1 MRTYR
6 RREESQQVLRE
17 VGATGM
23 KTLGLRRRRLE
34 REERRVVE
42 CVGGPGHD
50 LVMLSEFGLSSD

>member
-1 MRTYR
+1 
-6 RREESQQVLRE
+6 
-17 VGATGM
+17 M